1 MKILTLPL
9 GALETNAYVVY
20 EQDSRQALVID
31 PADEA
36 SRLLDVLQDNHLQ
49 VLAVVL
55 THAHFDHML
64 AAEALCKA
72 TGAPLW
78 VGAGDADTIADPR
91 RNLSGYFPGITPLTL
106 TPDRLL
112 QEGDTLSLG
121 VETLTVLE
129 TPGHTPG
136 CLCLY
141 GDGVLL
147 AGDTLF
153 AGSIGRLDFPGGDA
167 EAMKCSLTRLM
178 SLPED
183 TKVLSGHGP
192 ATTIGREMRT
202 NPYITEYKGAW

>member
-1 MKILTLPL
+1 MI
-9 GALETNAYVVY
+9 
-20 EQDSRQALVID
+20 
-31 PADEA
+31 
-36 SRLLDVLQDNHLQ
+36 
-49 VLAVVL
+49 
-55 THAHFDHML
+55 
-64 AAEALCKA
+64 
-72 TGAPLW
+72 APLW

-121 VETLTVLE
+121 TETLTVLE

-167 EAMKCSLTRLM
+167 EAMKCSLVRLM